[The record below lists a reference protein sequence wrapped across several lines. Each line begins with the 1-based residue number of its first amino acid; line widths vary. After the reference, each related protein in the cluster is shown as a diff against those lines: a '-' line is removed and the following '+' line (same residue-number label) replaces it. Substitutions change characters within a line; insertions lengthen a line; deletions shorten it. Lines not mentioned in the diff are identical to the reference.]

1 MATLVVLQLGRDPA
15 GGARRAATNRGGSA
29 RTTHAS
35 RVRMST
41 ALPILGMAVTKRR
54 RRRYA
59 GAMAGTAWLV
69 QLLLPVKPGGASW
82 FADTRRELIERFQG
96 VTAYVRSPAK
106 GSWVGPEGE
115 AHDDVLMVEVLVD
128 DFDRAWWR
136 TYAET
141 LAKRFGEREIHIRAL
156 PATVP

>member
-1 MATLVVLQLGRDPA
+1 
-15 GGARRAATNRGGSA
+15 
-29 RTTHAS
+29 
-35 RVRMST
+35 MST
-41 ALPILGMAVTKRR
+41 PLPILGTAVTTSR

-59 GAMAGTAWLV
+59 GAMAGTACLV
-69 QLLLPVKPGGASW
+69 QLLLPVKPESASR
-82 FADTRRELIERFQG
+82 FDETRRELIERYHG

-106 GSWVGPEGE
+106 GTWVGPEGE
-115 AHDDVLMVEVLVD
+115 EHDDVLMVEVLVE

-141 LAKRFGEREIHIRAL
+141 LAERFGEDEIHIRAL